1 MGHVLWLVPD
11 TIITARLSLPIK
23 GEEKQRSGTKKKG
36 GEKDTGDEK
45 KHKERDPTTAPTV
58 PSPRVQLFPFVFLL
72 PLSRPKNTPAPLPF
86 HLFFIPSSSSL
97 SQPPAASL
105 VLEISVTEPPS
116 LQQPFPLI
124 NSPPFSLH
132 HHPPSS
138 AHHLSPTRRATIE

>member
-1 MGHVLWLVPD
+1 MACPGYHYHRKAFLAYKRGRK
-11 TIITARLSLPIK
+11 T
-23 GEEKQRSGTKKKG
+23 EEWDEKKRGRKTQGT
-36 GEKDTGDEK
+36 K

-97 SQPPAASL
+97 SQPPAVSL
-105 VLEISVTEPPS
+105 FLEISVTEPPS

-124 NSPPFSLH
+124 NSPPFFPTP
-132 HHPPSS
+132 PPSFLS
-138 AHHLSPTRRATIE
+138 SSSFSHTPRHH